1 MNLKSNKLFLHF
13 KNSKFFS
20 LKQENYFNI
29 YVDLFKK
36 YKNKKITLVEIGI
49 ANGGSL
55 YMWRSFFGKKARI
68 IGVDLN
74 PEVKKFEKDG
84 FEIFV
89 GDQSDKKFWKILY
102 RKIGKIDILIDDGGH
117 KNIQQVV
124 TVAESINNIKD
135 NGMIVIEDTVTSY
148 MKKKGFNNPSRYSF
162 INYCNLII
170 ESIHRRNS
178 LLNKKNNIYSKK
190 VNSIKFYD
198 SLVVLN
204 IKDTIKE
211 KSNSI
216 SNMKKN
222 TFFVDFRHESYF
234 LKTLNYFPFFSKNK
248 FIFKIIRKIFHRN
261 IFFYIHEKIKLL
273 SYFNKIKS

>member
-36 YKNKKITLVEIGI
+36 YKNKKITLVEIGV

-55 YMWRSFFGKKARI
+55 YMWRSFFGRKARI
-68 IGVDLN
+68 VGVDLN

-89 GDQSDKKFWKILY
+89 GDQSDKKFWKNLY

-124 TVAESINNIKD
+124 TVAESINNIKN

-148 MKKKGFNNPSRYSF
+148 LKKKGFNNPSMHSF

-178 LLNKKNNIYSKK
+178 LLNKKNNIFSKK

-198 SLVVLN
+198 SIVVLN
-204 IKDTIKE
+204 IKDKIKE

-222 TFFVDFRHESYF
+222 AFFVDFRHEGYF
-234 LKTLNYFPFFSKNK
+234 LKTLNYFSFFSKNK
-248 FIFKIIRKIFHRN
+248 FILKIIRKMFHRN
-261 IFFYIHEKIKLL
+261 IFFYIHEKIKLI